1 MTEQRKPRDLEAF
14 ADERAAA
21 VHAENERIA
30 RSNRVLR
37 GELAAEHE
45 RVAAAQAD
53 LAAAERVLTLYER
66 TYADRPD
73 WLMPAKLTPDRA
85 TVIACLSDVHAGERV
100 RPEEIGG
107 YNKYDLAICEQRLQR
122 FFTRA
127 IRMAKSWSGHAY
139 DGAVLALIGDLVSG
153 DIHDELVQTNEAS
166 TYDTVLWLV
175 PRIAEGLELWRKA
188 FGKVHVASAPGNHG
202 RDHKVPR
209 YKRRSAHNADT
220 LVARLVAREFA
231 KVPAVTFDIPE
242 AMDASFRVYGFD
254 FSVKHGDELA
264 RSFNG
269 SAEIGALGPLMRGT
283 NRRKNALAKQGRRM
297 DYALWGHFHQL
308 MPVASR
314 GFIANGALKGFD
326 EYAQGLE
333 LTPEPAQQALLV
345 CTPERGVTTNEPLV
359 VVDRKAERW

>member
-1 MTEQRKPRDLEAF
+1 MKGEKTKTLQAF
-14 ADERAAA
+14 ADEKAAA
-21 VHAENERIA
+21 VHEENEAIA
-30 RSNRVLR
+30 RKNRVLR
-37 GELAAEHE
+37 AELAAEHE
-45 RVAAAQAD
+45 KTAAALAD
-53 LAAAERVLTLYER
+53 VAGLERTLSLYEHEHR
-66 TYADRPD
+66 DRPD
-73 WLMPAKLTPDRA
+73 WLMPAKLRPEQA
-85 TVIACLSDVHAGERV
+85 TLIGCLSDVHAGERV

-107 YNKYDLAICEQRLQR
+107 YNKFDLAICELRLQR
-122 FFTRA
+122 FFSRA
-127 IRMAKSWSGHAY
+127 IRMAQSWSAHAY
-139 DGAVLALIGDLVSG
+139 DGAVLALVGDLVSG
-153 DIHDELVQTNEAS
+153 DIHDELQQTNEAS
-166 TYDTVLWLV
+166 TYDTVLWLI
-175 PRIAEGLELWRKA
+175 PRMAEGIELWRKA
-188 FGKVHVASAPGNHG
+188 FKKVHVASAPGNHG
-202 RDHKVPR
+202 RDHKIPR

-220 LVARLVAREFA
+220 LIARLVAREFA
-231 KVPAVTFDIPE
+231 KVPDVTFDVPE
-242 AMDASFRVYGFD
+242 SMDASFRVYGFD

-359 VVDRKAERW
+359 VVDRKAEGW